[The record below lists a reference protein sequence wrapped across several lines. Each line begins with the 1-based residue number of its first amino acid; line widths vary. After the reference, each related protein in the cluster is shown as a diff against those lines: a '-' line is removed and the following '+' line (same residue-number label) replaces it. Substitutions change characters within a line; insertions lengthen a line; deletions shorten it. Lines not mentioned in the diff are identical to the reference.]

1 MSSVKVAVRVR
12 PFNDRE
18 KANNSQLIIKM
29 VDNTTSIQNPVS
41 EHRVTDFSI
50 GDEAMEGLC
59 V

>member
-41 EHRVTDFSI
+41 AHRVTDFSI